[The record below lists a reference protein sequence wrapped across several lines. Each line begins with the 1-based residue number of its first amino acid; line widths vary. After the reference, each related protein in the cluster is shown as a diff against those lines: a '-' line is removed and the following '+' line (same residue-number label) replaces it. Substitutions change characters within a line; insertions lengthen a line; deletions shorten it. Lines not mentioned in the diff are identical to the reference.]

1 MSSFLNFSYPSGAIS
16 RAVYHSCPLPV
27 TLLHK
32 MHSLVHSCYSN
43 IAQPR
48 QRGEGRAPIRGP
60 RDAAQGE
67 VRAASAGSPELAG
80 RAELCSCSGTNAIG
94 AVPALAIKAAK
105 SPCLCLVGRVS

>member
-1 MSSFLNFSYPSGAIS
+1 MLTQAARSLICNALSGELFGRHAVPTLVFPS
-16 RAVYHSCPLPV
+16 
-27 TLLHK
+27 
-32 MHSLVHSCYSN
+32 
-43 IAQPR
+43 
-48 QRGEGRAPIRGP
+48 EGRAPPAPHNHGSAARVELPSAGRGTLRRAGDGP
-60 RDAAQGE
+60 